1 MKNKKHHNVG
11 TVPKTNRKILES
23 EAKWICLPHIYTTVH
38 SYGLEQA
45 LQ

>member
-11 TVPKTNRKILES
+11 TVPKTNRKILEP
-23 EAKWICLPHIYTTVH
+23 EAKWISLPHIYTTVH
-38 SYGLEQA
+38 SYDLEQA